1 MVKYFVKKWLL
12 KQINQILESISKNDK
27 AIYWKVKISEIISL
41 LSDILKHLEDNKIT
55 KEEITEIID
64 KCKKL
69 F

>member
-12 KQINQILESISKNDK
+12 KEINLILESISKNDK
-27 AIYWKVKISEIISL
+27 AIYWKEKIAEIITL
-41 LSDILKHLEDNKIT
+41 LSDILNHLEDNKIT
-55 KEEITEIID
+55 EEEITEIIE

>member
-1 MVKYFVKKWLL
+1 MIKYFVKKWLL
-12 KQINQILESISKNDK
+12 KEINLILESISKNDK
-27 AIYWKVKISEIISL
+27 AIYWKDKISEIITL

-55 KEEITEIID
+55 EEEITEIIE

>member
-12 KQINQILESISKNDK
+12 KEINLILESISKNDK
-27 AIYWKVKISEIISL
+27 VVYWKEKIAEIITL
-41 LSDILKHLEDNKIT
+41 LSDILNHLEDNKIT
-55 KEEITEIID
+55 EEEITEITE

>member
-27 AIYWKVKISEIISL
+27 AIYWKNKISEIITL
-41 LSDILKHLEDNKIT
+41 LSEILKRLEDNKIT
-55 KEEITEIID
+55 EEEITEIIE

>member
-1 MVKYFVKKWLL
+1 MIKYFVKKWLL

-27 AIYWKVKISEIISL
+27 AIYWKDKISEIITL
-41 LSDILKHLEDNKIT
+41 LSEILKHLEDNKIT
-55 KEEITEIID
+55 EEEISEIIE

>member
-27 AIYWKVKISEIISL
+27 VVYWKNKIAEIITL
-41 LSDILKHLEDNKIT
+41 LSEILKHLDDNKIT
-55 KEEITEIID
+55 EEEITEITD

>member
-1 MVKYFVKKWLL
+1 MIKYFVKKWLL

-27 AIYWKVKISEIISL
+27 AIYWKDKISEIITL
-41 LSDILKHLEDNKIT
+41 LSEILKHLEDNKIT
-55 KEEITEIID
+55 EEEITEIID

>member
-27 AIYWKVKISEIISL
+27 VVYWKNKISEIITL
-41 LSDILKHLEDNKIT
+41 LSEILKHLKDNKIT
-55 KEEITEIID
+55 EEEIMEITD

>member
-12 KQINQILESISKNDK
+12 KEINLILESISKNDK
-27 AIYWKVKISEIISL
+27 AIYWKDKISEIITL
-41 LSDILKHLEDNKIT
+41 LSDILNHLEDNKIT
-55 KEEITEIID
+55 EEEITEIID

>member
-1 MVKYFVKKWLL
+1 MIKYFVKKWLL

-27 AIYWKVKISEIISL
+27 ALHWKDKISEIITL

-55 KEEITEIID
+55 EEEISEITD

>member
-1 MVKYFVKKWLL
+1 MIKYFVKKWLL
-12 KQINQILESISKNDK
+12 KQINLILESISKNDK
-27 AIYWKVKISEIISL
+27 AIYWKNKISEIIAI

-55 KEEITEIID
+55 EEEITEIIE

>member
-1 MVKYFVKKWLL
+1 MIKYFVKKWLL
-12 KQINQILESISKNDK
+12 KQINLILESISKNDK
-27 AIYWKVKISEIISL
+27 AIYWKNKISEIIAI

-55 KEEITEIID
+55 EEEITEIVE